1 MSEENVEI
9 VRAYYADIDQA
20 LEAYW
25 ARPETALSESAE
37 AKAIIDRL
45 HPEVV
50 WKPPFRSDD
59 EGYRGPEGI
68 RRALDELVEAFEQ
81 WRISI
86 EDVVEASEG
95 RVLLTASSH
104 VRGKGS
110 GVAFDQRVFTVAT
123 LRDGKLA
130 QMEDFTE
137 RSQALEAA
145 GLSE

>member
-1 MSEENVEI
+1 MN
-9 VRAYYADIDQA
+9 
-20 LEAYW
+20 
-25 ARPETALSESAE
+25 LS
-37 AKAIIDRL
+37 
-45 HPEVV
+45 
-50 WKPPFRSDD
+50 
-59 EGYRGPEGI
+59 
-68 RRALDELVEAFEQ
+68 AFEQ